1 MSVIGTAICD
11 TLNLYMLTSLC
22 VILSLSG
29 RRLVS
34 ATFTCINVEFYLNK
48 ILF

>member
-34 ATFTCINVEFYLNK
+34 AFTCKNVEFYLNK

>member
-29 RRLVS
+29 RGLVS
-34 ATFTCINVEFYLNK
+34 ATFTCKNVEFYLNK